1 MEKYT
6 TTETKPKPEIV
17 AHVAKTLD
25 GVSEELAKDLVSSG
39 VEIAIATPSRR
50 RSHGI
55 TSRRRRGTPDI

>member
-6 TTETKPKPEIV
+6 TTETKPEIV
-17 AHVAKTLD
+17 ARVAKTLD

-55 TSRRRRGTPDI
+55 KSRRRRGTPDV

>member
-6 TTETKPKPEIV
+6 TTETKPKPELV

-39 VEIAIATPSRR
+39 VEIAGRPTFDV
-50 RSHGI
+50 H
-55 TSRRRRGTPDI
+55 TSLRPREQKRPV